1 MRCRTLTARLS
12 KFPSE
17 GRDQAVGFLDGVLY
31 WEGLPQACRL
41 LPFLA
46 LGTKHTPRHPD
57 NQTVPQHSQ
66 TPLGPWM
73 RVSGSVIEFYMMDFM
88 NTEKKKE

>member
-57 NQTVPQHSQ
+57 NQNCAPALS
-66 TPLGPWM
+66 
-73 RVSGSVIEFYMMDFM
+73 
-88 NTEKKKE
+88 NTIRALDESFW